1 MKTYKAGI
9 IGATGYTGSELVRIL
24 HHHPDVSIEV
34 ITSESRAGE
43 PFSAVHP
50 FFAGTVDMT
59 LKTAAQALEMPLDV
73 VFLALPH
80 GVSMRYAR
88 AFVEKNVPFID
99 LSGDFRLSGPD
110 VYGQWYDRE
119 HTYPQGFDLAVY
131 GMPELNR
138 NRIPRARLVAC
149 PGCYPTGSILAL
161 APLLK
166 AGLLQPGSI
175 IIDAKSGTTGAGVKP
190 SPVTHFPG
198 VNENFRAY
206 GLKKHRHTVEI
217 QEMLD
222 AVAREEH
229 GSRSQ
234 ANARADAARPAPIH
248 DHNRQ
253 AAGCGPVQFTPH
265 LLPVDRGIL
274 STIYALPNEAPA
286 KSSTFRDAL
295 LHTLQQAYADE
306 PFVHLAAS
314 PPSLKDVRGTNS
326 ARVYVDYDARTG
338 RVLLV
343 SVIDNL
349 VKGSSGQAVQ
359 CMNLML
365 GLAETTALE
374 TIALN
379 P

>member
-1 MKTYKAGI
+1 MSTYRAGI

-24 HHHPDVSIEV
+24 HHHPNVSIEV
-34 ITSESRAGE
+34 ITSESRPGE

-50 FFAGTVDMT
+50 FFEGIVDIP

-80 GVSMRYAR
+80 GVSMKFAQ
-88 AFVEKNVPFID
+88 AFLKKNIPVID
-99 LSGDFRLSGPD
+99 LSGDFRLAGPQ
-110 VYGQWYDRE
+110 VYSQWYGTE
-119 HTYPQGFDLAVY
+119 HTFPEGFGISVY

-138 NRIPRARLVAC
+138 DRLPQARLIAC

-166 AGLLQPGSI
+166 AGLLQAGSI

-190 SPVTHFPG
+190 SAVTHFSG

-206 GLKKHRHTVEI
+206 GLKKHRHTAEI
-217 QEMLD
+217 
-222 AVAREEH
+222 EEQLH
-229 GSRSQ
+229 GVCAGDS
-234 ANARADAARPAPIH
+234 
-248 DHNRQ
+248 
-253 AAGCGPVQFTPH
+253 GCGPIQFTPH

-274 STIYALPNEAPA
+274 STIYALPNGT
-286 KSSTFRDAL
+286 SDTNDAFQEEIRSAL
-295 LHTLQQAYADE
+295 YQAYSNE
-306 PFVHLAAS
+306 PFVHLVTS
-314 PPSLKDVRGTNS
+314 PPSLKDVRGTNTVRIY
-326 ARVYVDYDARTG
+326 ADFDARTG

-343 SVIDNL
+343 SAIDNL

-365 GLAETTALE
+365 GLPETLALE